1 MRLLNVLPVVA
12 AVGLL
17 SAGCRKDPE
26 PEPVYPVVT
35 ATTPPAPAPV
45 GTAAT
50 PVAAAQ
56 APFLGAVIAAAA
68 LNDTRGMNPEGGPFA
83 GQFLQGQV
91 LDTTLQGEPGR
102 CYTVVGAGGPGVTEL
117 DIQFLF
123 QPLPM
128 APPTIVGQDNM
139 SGPQATLGGAG
150 NCVKNPAPMGV
161 PVTVRLKVVSGSGY
175 AAAQIYKK

>member
-1 MRLLNVLPVVA
+1 MRLLTVVPVIA
-12 AVGLL
+12 L
-17 SAGCRKDPE
+17 SALAVTACRKDPE

-35 ATTPPAPAPV
+35 ATTPAPAPV
-45 GTAAT
+45 GTNAT

-56 APFLGAVIAAAA
+56 APFLGVVIQAAAA
-68 LNDTRGMNPEGGPFA
+68 VDTRGMQTEGGPFA
-83 GQFLQGQV
+83 GQFQQGQV

-102 CYTVVGAGGPGVTEL
+102 CYTVVGAGGPGVQEL

-128 APPTIVGQDNM
+128 APPTIVSQDNM
-139 SGPQATLGGAG
+139 TGPQATLGGGG